1 MAPLCV
7 NGGAGYTRACT
18 DLKEPYVVYWN
29 PHLLRKRLIYQT
41 FAEHP
46 LCARHCGESDTKY
59 SVIQTVIHVTQ
70 MHSRSDLRKETE
82 ISSVICVGGRR
93 DISCRCA
100 LTGPGVLGEPQF
112 MPGVPVSYQLASA
125 VTVKTVP
132 VWIIYG
138 PLSFE
143 NQVRLDPLELESSPG
158 KDNTTSKTHG
168 RREDFGILERNMF
181 RDFSSD

>member
-1 MAPLCV
+1 MLSTGIHTCL
-7 NGGAGYTRACT
+7 GRGSFIKRSLSTH
-18 DLKEPYVVYWN
+18 YVPGIVGS
-29 PHLLRKRLIYQT
+29 QT
-41 FAEHP
+41 PNH
-46 LCARHCGESDTKY
+46 
-59 SVIQTVIHVTQ
+59 SVIQTVTHVTQ

-82 ISSVICVGGRR
+82 ISSVICVGGSR

-112 MPGVPVSYQLASA
+112 IPGVPVSYQLASA
-125 VTVKTVP
+125 VTVKIVP

-143 NQVRLDPLELESSPG
+143 NQVKLDPLELESSPG

-168 RREDFGILERNMF
+168 RREDFGILERNRF